1 MPSRRAFLSTVG
13 TSVSLGLAGCLNSP
27 PRVEGYI
34 QFKAIDGIIEGS
46 GHTTEIPI
54 ITVDASYENDTP
66 PDLVYLNKEWADQ
79 FPIPRMPTVSDS
91 LHRMLTER
99 FDSVRYVVG
108 TTSPGW
114 AEDDESVGS
123 FNVSTTRENFNRVQV
138 HSQVT
143 ASSDGTY
150 LTIHSVDGQWNFD
163 SNESNNQ

>member
-1 MPSRRAFLSTVG
+1 MDAHMPSRRAFLSTVG
-13 TSVSLGLAGCLNSP
+13 TSVSLALAGCLSSP
-27 PRVEGYI
+27 QRVEGYV
-34 QFKAIDGIIEGS
+34 QFKVIDGLREGS

-54 ITVDASYENDTP
+54 INVAASYANDTP
-66 PDLVYLNKEWADQ
+66 PDLVYLDEQWADQ
-79 FPIPRMPTVSDS
+79 FPIPRMPTVSDP
-91 LHRMLTER
+91 LHRTLTER

-138 HSQVT
+138 HSKVT

-150 LTIHSVDGQWNFD
+150 LTIHSVDGLWDFD
-163 SNESNNQ
+163 SNE